1 MKFSWSWK
9 SKELLKYWPPS
20 LFVRGPNNINLIGF
34 IVANDRLQLWFPF
47 PTLLWFTPQS
57 HLDHPLLFQNCH
69 LCHQNLY
76 HLITRHPPISPTLFI
91 VKVVTRR
98 DTSWRN
104 VPIIIAGIQTRRPT
118 HWSPMEKRW
127 LCPNILVGLWFW
139 YWRRLGSLWPRK
151 GVMLQFP
158 SFLLF
163 IFLLQWNN
171 TRLHCKAA
179 FLLLLLIFFCF
190 HFYFYCTPHVL
201 HVYPISLLFSI
212 MHGLHTMSMPYPH
225 VPPNFPCI

>member
-139 YWRRLGSLWPRK
+139 YWRRLGSLQPRE
-151 GVMLQFP
+151 GVVLQFP
-158 SFLLF
+158 PFFFSFPF
-163 IFLLQWNN
+163 TMEQY
-171 TRLHCKAA
+171 TTSLHG
-179 FLLLLLIFFCF
+179 
-190 HFYFYCTPHVL
+190 
-201 HVYPISLLFSI
+201 SLLFTSFHFLFVSI
-212 MHGLHTMSMPYPH
+212 FTFTVHHMFYMCTS
-225 VPPNFPCI
+225 FPFCFS